1 MRPKKQVGSLF
12 LVIEKFLANFS
23 SKIILP
29 NNSWTEYKIANECPE
44 FFTYFIRLYN
54 FDLFVGPKIQWIIY
68 LGLRMRVWDC
78 MRLCIFIIA
87 YGSLEERKFRF
98 WLFEILFVDGVGFY
112 LMALANHKTYNI
124 SRVGYRERDT
134 HTHAHI
140 KRERYM
146 DRIPIKVRQAHIKII
161 IRGGRSLVSNIDLPL
176 NLFLFFFVRVFVL
189 LFSFHP
195 CSEWIHLLLFS
206 NFSPLSEW
214 EKRKLYVNSLIALM

>member
-124 SRVGYRERDT
+124 SRVGYRERET
-134 HTHAHI
+134 HTHMHTSNVKDI
-140 KRERYM
+140 WTVYQSKL
-146 DRIPIKVRQAHIKII
+146 DRHTSKSSFEGV
-161 IRGGRSLVSNIDLPL
+161 
-176 NLFLFFFVRVFVL
+176 VL
-189 LFSFHP
+189 S
-195 CSEWIHLLLFS
+195 
-206 NFSPLSEW
+206 
-214 EKRKLYVNSLIALM
+214 SLISTYL